1 MRFSTR
7 AGSIHKIGWCVSE
20 NRLHGQLLAAT
31 TTTGS
36 QHAAAVLG
44 GHTGTEA
51 VHLAALT
58 LLGLV
63 STEHYNTTPL
73 ANFMYG
79 VAYFYSTQN
88 TTKQLH

>member
-1 MRFSTR
+1 MQKWGGLFRLFSAIR
-7 AGSIHKIGWCVSE
+7 QFSE
-20 NRLHGQLLAAT
+20 RSGAENLAAT
-31 TTTGS
+31 TTTGG
-36 QHAAAVLG
+36 QNTAAILG

-51 VHLAALT
+51 MHLAALT

-73 ANFMYG
+73 TNFMYG
-79 VAYFYSTQN
+79 VAYFISTQN